1 MTLSPMKD
9 KNENKGETANPEHV
23 RKAQL
28 QILSMIE
35 DAYKPRDQRDLAEW
49 IVSAMPSDT
58 VAGLAEDWDQWNED
72 APAS

>member
-35 DAYKPRDQRDLAEW
+35 DAYKPRDQRDLAE
-49 IVSAMPSDT
+49 
-58 VAGLAEDWDQWNED
+58 
-72 APAS
+72 